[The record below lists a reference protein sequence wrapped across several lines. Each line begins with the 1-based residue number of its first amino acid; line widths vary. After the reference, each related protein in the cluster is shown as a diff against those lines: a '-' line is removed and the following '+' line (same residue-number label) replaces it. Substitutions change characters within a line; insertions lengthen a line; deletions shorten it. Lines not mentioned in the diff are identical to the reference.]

1 MNIGRDRLPT
11 GGNRLDPMLIG
22 DALVRAKLY
31 ADIQQQTPFRSS
43 EHWRQYIVSPGESLL
58 PELISAR
65 VWGDASLK
73 WVVMTVAG
81 LDDPMEEIEAGTTL
95 NLPSETWLRD
105 RIKFYQ
111 ALDSTAIPSG
121 SIIRIGT
128 AKSVTLP
135 EQPPLPPTGSS
146 GFENELMEAILAL
159 AEPLPTV
166 LPSDSLNE
174 TTLNKQ
180 ARASEEKMDKLRRL
194 LEAWR
199 DG

>member
-1 MNIGRDRLPT
+1 MTLGRDRLPSYE
-11 GGNRLDPMLIG
+11 NRLDPMLIS
-22 DALVRAKLY
+22 DPLIRARLY
-31 ADIQQQTPFRSS
+31 ADIQQQTPFRGA
-43 EHWRQYIVSPGESLL
+43 EFWRDYVVSPGERLL
-58 PELISAR
+58 PELIASRVLGSAL
-65 VWGDASLK
+65 LK
-73 WVVMTVAG
+73 WVVMIVAG
-81 LDDPMEEIEAGTTL
+81 LDNPKNEIEAGKTL
-95 NLPSETWLRD
+95 SIPSKTWLRD

-111 ALDSTAIPSG
+111 AIDSTQVPSG

-135 EQPPLPPTGSS
+135 EQPPSPPTGSS
-146 GFENELMEAILAL
+146 GFETELMEAILAL